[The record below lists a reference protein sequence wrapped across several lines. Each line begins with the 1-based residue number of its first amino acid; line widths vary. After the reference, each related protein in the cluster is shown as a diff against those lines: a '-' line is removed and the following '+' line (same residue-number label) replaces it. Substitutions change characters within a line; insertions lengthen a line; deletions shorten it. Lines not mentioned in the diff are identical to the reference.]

1 MRSEL
6 TINLPAMQGALLVF
20 TRVAGIFTF
29 LPLPGLRTA
38 PDVPRLFVSLC
49 VTGILFPLW
58 PAPPAAASTVGF
70 LVTAMFNELAFGLT
84 IGVALAFLLEGLQMA
99 AQIAGLQA
107 GYSYASTIDPN
118 TQADSSVLYVFM
130 QLLSAVLFFAIG
142 LDRRVIAIVG
152 ASLQSAPPGAWQL
165 TGAAGDTVMRM
176 GSVMFTMGL
185 RLAMPVVG
193 FLLMVDV
200 GCAMAGR
207 LSAQLQ
213 LLSIAFPAK
222 LLAGLALL
230 ALILTTVPQLMESYA
245 VPVLASLA
253 RLVTR

>member
-1 MRSEL
+1 MHSDW
-6 TINLPAMQGALLVF
+6 TISMAAMPGALLVF

-38 PDVPRLFVSLC
+38 PDAPRLFLSLC

-58 PAPPAAASTVGF
+58 PAPPAAASTLGF
-70 LVTAMFNELAFGLT
+70 LLIAMFNEAAFGLT
-84 IGVALAFLLEGLQMA
+84 IGVALSFLLEGLQMA

-107 GYSYASTIDPN
+107 GFSYASTIDPN
-118 TQADSSVLYVFM
+118 TQADSSVLYVFI

-142 LDRRVIAIVG
+142 LDRRIIAIVG
-152 ASLQSAPPGAWQL
+152 ASLKSAPPGAWQL
-165 TGAAGDTVMRM
+165 TGATAYTIGRM
-176 GSVMFTMGL
+176 GSAMFTMGL

-193 FLLMVDV
+193 FLLLVDI
-200 GCAMAGR
+200 GCAIAGR

-213 LLSIAFPAK
+213 LLSMAFPAK
-222 LLAGLALL
+222 LLAGFALL
-230 ALILTTVPQLMESYA
+230 ALVLTAVPQLLESYA
-245 VPVLASLA
+245 TPVLASLA

>member
-1 MRSEL
+1 MPSEWTL
-6 TINLPAMQGALLVF
+6 SLPAIQGALLVF
-20 TRVAGIFTF
+20 TRVAGVFTF

-38 PDVPRLFVSLC
+38 PDVPRLFLSLC

-58 PAPPAAASTVGF
+58 PAPPAGACTAGF
-70 LVTAMFNELAFGLT
+70 VLTSMFHEVAFGLT

-107 GYSYASTIDPN
+107 GFSYASTIDPT

-130 QLLSAVLFFAIG
+130 QLFSAVLFFAIG

-152 ASLQSAPPGAWQL
+152 ASLKSAPPGAWQL
-165 TGAAGDTVMRM
+165 TGAAGDTIARM
-176 GSVMFTMGL
+176 GSAMFTMGL

-193 FLLMVDV
+193 FLLLVDV
-200 GCAMAGR
+200 GCAIAGR

-213 LLSIAFPAK
+213 LLHIAFPAK
-222 LLAGLALL
+222 LLAGLALV
-230 ALILTTVPQLMESYA
+230 ALVLTTVPQLIESCA

>member
-1 MRSEL
+1 MPIDPL
-6 TINLPAMQGALLVF
+6 IGPAALAGALLVF
-20 TRVAGIFTF
+20 VRIAGIFTF

-38 PDVPRLFVSLC
+38 PDVPRLFLSLC
-49 VTGILFPLW
+49 ITGVLFPLW
-58 PAPPAAASTVGF
+58 PVLRIDAITPGF
-70 LVTAMFNELAFGLT
+70 LVLAMFHEAAFGLT
-84 IGVALAFLLEGLQMA
+84 IGVALALLLEGMQMA

-107 GYSYASTIDPN
+107 GFSYASTIDPT

-130 QLLSAVLFFAIG
+130 QLFSAVLFFATG

-152 ASLQSAPPGAWQL
+152 ASLRSAPPGAWQL
-165 TGAAGDTVMRM
+165 GGEAAEVIPRM
-176 GSVMFTMGL
+176 GSIMFAMGL

-193 FLLMVDV
+193 FLLLVDI
-200 GCAMAGR
+200 GCAIAGR

-222 LLAGLALL
+222 LLAGLALV
-230 ALILTTVPQLMESYA
+230 ALVLVTVPQLLESYA
-245 VPVLASLA
+245 GPVLSSVT

>member
-70 LVTAMFNELAFGLT
+70 LLTAMFNELAFGLT

>member
-6 TINLPAMQGALLVF
+6 TISLPAIQGALLVF

-38 PDVPRLFVSLC
+38 PNAPRLFLSLC
-49 VTGILFPLW
+49 LTGILFPLW
-58 PAPPAAASTVGF
+58 PAPPAVASTMGF
-70 LVTAMFNELAFGLT
+70 LLISLFHEVAFGLT

-107 GYSYASTIDPN
+107 GYSYASTIDPT

-130 QLLSAVLFFAIG
+130 QMLSAVLFFAIG

-152 ASLQSAPPGAWQL
+152 GSLRSAPPGAWQL
-165 TGAAGDTVMRM
+165 APAAGDAIARM
-176 GSVMFTMGL
+176 GSAMFTMGL

-193 FLLMVDV
+193 FLLMIDV
-200 GCAMAGR
+200 GCAIAGR
-207 LSAQLQ
+207 LNAQLQ
-213 LLSIAFPAK
+213 LLHIAFPAK

>member
-1 MRSEL
+1 MNL
-6 TINLPAMQGALLVF
+6 TISLPAIQVALLVF

-38 PDVPRLFVSLC
+38 PDVPRLFLSLC

-58 PAPPAAASTVGF
+58 PAPSAVAPTVGY
-70 LVTAMFNELAFGLT
+70 LLTSMFNEVAFGLT
-84 IGVALAFLLEGLQMA
+84 IGVALALLLEGLQMA

-118 TQADSSVLYVFM
+118 TQADSSVLYVFI
-130 QLLSAVLFFAIG
+130 QLFSAILFFSIG

-152 ASLQSAPPGAWQL
+152 ASMKSVPPGAWQL
-165 TGAAGDTVMRM
+165 TGSAGDTIARM
-176 GSVMFTMGL
+176 GSAMFTMGL

-200 GCAMAGR
+200 GCAVAGR

-222 LLAGLALL
+222 LLAGLLLL
-230 ALILTTVPQLMESYA
+230 ALVLTTVPQLMESYA
-245 VPVLASLA
+245 APVLASLT

>member
-6 TINLPAMQGALLVF
+6 TIGLPGIQAALLVF

-29 LPLPGLRTA
+29 LPLPGLRSA
-38 PDVPRLFVSLC
+38 PDVPRLFLSLC

-58 PAPPAAASTVGF
+58 PAPPAAAPTLGF
-70 LVTAMFNELAFGLT
+70 LVIAMLHEVAFGVT

-107 GYSYASTIDPN
+107 GFSYASTIDPT

-130 QLLSAVLFFAIG
+130 QLFSAVLFFALG

-152 ASLQSAPPGAWQL
+152 ASLKSAPPGAWQV
-165 TGAAGDTVMRM
+165 TGAAGDAIARM
-176 GSVMFTMGL
+176 GSAMFTMGL

-193 FLLMVDV
+193 FLLLVDV

-213 LLSIAFPAK
+213 LLHIAFPAK

-230 ALILTTVPQLMESYA
+230 ALVLSAVPQLMESCA
-245 VPVLASLA
+245 APVLASLE

>member
-1 MRSEL
+1 
-6 TINLPAMQGALLVF
+6 
-20 TRVAGIFTF
+20 
-29 LPLPGLRTA
+29 
-38 PDVPRLFVSLC
+38 
-49 VTGILFPLW
+49 
-58 PAPPAAASTVGF
+58 
-70 LVTAMFNELAFGLT
+70 
-84 IGVALAFLLEGLQMA
+84 
-99 AQIAGLQA
+99 
-107 GYSYASTIDPN
+107 
-118 TQADSSVLYVFM
+118 
-130 QLLSAVLFFAIG
+130 
-142 LDRRVIAIVG
+142 
-152 ASLQSAPPGAWQL
+152 
-165 TGAAGDTVMRM
+165 
-176 GSVMFTMGL
+176 MFTMGL

>member
-1 MRSEL
+1 MPSEA
-6 TINLPAMQGALLVF
+6 TISLPVMQGALLVF

-38 PDVPRLFVSLC
+38 PDVPRLFLSLC

-58 PAPPAAASTVGF
+58 PAPPAAASTMG
-70 LVTAMFNELAFGLT
+70 LLLTSMFNEVAFGLT
-84 IGVALAFLLEGLQMA
+84 IGVALALLLEGLQMA

-118 TQADSSVLYVFM
+118 TQADSSVLYVFI
-130 QLLSAVLFFAIG
+130 QLLSASLFFVIG
-142 LDRRVIAIVG
+142 LDRRVIEIVG
-152 ASLQSAPPGAWQL
+152 ASLKSAPPGSWQL
-165 TGAAGDTVMRM
+165 NGAIGEAIARM
-176 GSVMFTMGL
+176 GSAMFTMGL

-193 FLLMVDV
+193 FLLLIDL

-207 LSAQLQ
+207 LRAQLQ

-230 ALILTTVPQLMESYA
+230 ALILATVPSLMESYA
-245 VPVLASLA
+245 APVLTTLT
-253 RLVTR
+253 RLVTH

>member
-1 MRSEL
+1 MHSEL
-6 TINLPAMQGALLVF
+6 TISLPVIQGALLVF

-38 PDVPRLFVSLC
+38 PDVPRLFLSLC
-49 VTGILFPLW
+49 VTGVLFPLW
-58 PAPPAAASTVGF
+58 PAPPAAAPTLGF
-70 LVTAMFNELAFGLT
+70 LVTSMFNELAFGLT
-84 IGVALAFLLEGLQMA
+84 VGVALAFLLEGLQMA

-118 TQADSSVLYVFM
+118 TQADSSVLYVFV
-130 QLLSAVLFFAIG
+130 QLLSAILFFVIG

-152 ASLQSAPPGAWQL
+152 ASLKSAPPGAWQL
-165 TGAAGDTVMRM
+165 TGAAGDTVARM
-176 GSVMFTMGL
+176 GSAMFTMGL

-200 GCAMAGR
+200 GCAIAGR

-230 ALILTTVPQLMESYA
+230 ALVLTAVPQLLESYS

>member
-1 MRSEL
+1 MPSDVP
-6 TINLPAMQGALLVF
+6 ISLPAVEGALLVF

-38 PDVPRLFVSLC
+38 PDAPRLVLSLC

-58 PAPPAAASTVGF
+58 PAPSAMNSGWGF
-70 LVTAMFNELAFGLT
+70 MVLAMFNEVAFGLT
-84 IGVALAFLLEGLQMA
+84 IGVALALLLEGLQMA

-107 GYSYASTIDPN
+107 GFSYASTIDPN
-118 TQADSSVLYVFM
+118 TQADSSVLYVFI

-142 LDRRVIAIVG
+142 LDRRVIAIIG
-152 ASLQSAPPGAWQL
+152 ASLRAVPPGAWQV
-165 TGAAGDTVMRM
+165 TGAVGDMIARM
-176 GSVMFTMGL
+176 GSAMFSMGL

-193 FLLMVDV
+193 FLLLVDI
-200 GCAMAGR
+200 GCACAGR

-213 LLSIAFPAK
+213 LLSMAFPAK
-222 LLAGLALL
+222 LLAGFALM
-230 ALILTTVPQLMESYA
+230 ALILTAVPQLLESYA
-245 VPVLASLA
+245 APALAALA

>member
-1 MRSEL
+1 MHNEL
-6 TINLPAMQGALLVF
+6 TVSLPAIQGALLVF

-38 PDVPRLFVSLC
+38 PDVPRLYLSLC

-58 PAPPAAASTVGF
+58 PAPPAAASNPGF
-70 LVTAMFNELAFGLT
+70 LVASLFNEVGFGLT

-107 GYSYASTIDPN
+107 GFSYASTIDPA
-118 TQADSSVLYVFM
+118 TQADSSVLYVFL
-130 QLLSAVLFFAIG
+130 QLFSAVVFFALG

-152 ASLQSAPPGAWQL
+152 RSLTAAPPGAWQL
-165 TGAAGDTVMRM
+165 TGAAGDAVARM
-176 GSVMFTMGL
+176 GSAMFTMGL

-193 FLLMVDV
+193 FLLLVDI

-207 LSAQLQ
+207 LSAELQ
-213 LLSIAFPAK
+213 MLHMAFPVK
-222 LLAGLALL
+222 LLAGFVLL
-230 ALILTTVPQLMESYA
+230 ALVLTAVPQLMESYA
-245 VPVLASLA
+245 APVFASLA

>member
-20 TRVAGIFTF
+20 TRVAGFFTF

-70 LVTAMFNELAFGLT
+70 LLTAMFNELAFGLT